1 MVENFFYNTS
11 KRITMNISEAEESE
25 KEKEIELQ
33 EESMASGEELVKGAY
48 SEAEQKL
55 IKFVQQNIELMKQKL
70 LTVKMPT
77 LTDVNTNLLQWAG
90 ESFSLNT
97 LYQRSKYDA
106 DRVKKELQAF
116 EDQALMDVKR
126 EYNRDDNKKVWYSNT
141 ELQAAAHTKYKAKF
155 AKLNAKLAVAEG
167 RYSFMKHLMET
178 WGSYQFALG
187 TVSKNLQAEAYANG
201 SNYKAQNYLPPDS
214 DDNAVEKLAQQAMQ
228 LGSVNRE

>member
-1 MVENFFYNTS
+1 
-11 KRITMNISEAEESE
+11 MNISEAEESE
-25 KEKEIELQ
+25 KEKEIELK
-33 EESMASGEELVKGAY
+33 EEEMMSGEELVKGAY
-48 SEAEQKL
+48 SDSEQKL

-90 ESFSLNT
+90 ESFSLNI
-97 LYQRSKYDA
+97 LYQRAKYDA

-167 RYSFMKHLMET
+167 RYSFMKHLLDT

-201 SNYKAQNYLPPDS
+201 SNYKAQNYLPPDA
-214 DDNAVEKLAQQAMQ
+214 DDASVERLAQQAMQ
-228 LGSVNRE
+228 LGSINQS

>member
-1 MVENFFYNTS
+1 MGQTIGDIE
-11 KRITMNISEAEESE
+11 KEE

-48 SEAEQKL
+48 SESEQKL

-97 LYQRSKYDA
+97 LYQRAKYDA

-126 EYNRDDNKKVWYSNT
+126 EYNRDDNKKVWYSST

-167 RYSFMKHLMET
+167 RYSFMKHLMDT

>member
-1 MVENFFYNTS
+1 
-11 KRITMNISEAEESE
+11 MNISEAEESE

-48 SEAEQKL
+48 TESEQKL

-70 LTVKMPT
+70 LSVKMPT

-90 ESFSLNT
+90 ESFSLNI
-97 LYQRSKYDA
+97 LYQRAKYDA

-126 EYNRDDNKKVWYSNT
+126 EYNRDDNKKVWYSST

-167 RYSFMKHLMET
+167 RYSFMKHLLDT

-214 DDNAVEKLAQQAMQ
+214 DDNAVERLAQQAMQ

>member
-1 MVENFFYNTS
+1 
-11 KRITMNISEAEESE
+11 MNISEAEESE

-48 SEAEQKL
+48 SESEQKL

-77 LTDVNTNLLQWAG
+77 LTDVNNNLLQWAG

-97 LYQRSKYDA
+97 LYQRAKYDA

-126 EYNRDDNKKVWYSNT
+126 EYNRDDNKKVWYSST

-167 RYSFMKHLMET
+167 RYSFMKHLMDT

>member
-1 MVENFFYNTS
+1 
-11 KRITMNISEAEESE
+11 MNISEAEESE

-33 EESMASGEELVKGAY
+33 EESIASGEELVRGAY
-48 SEAEQKL
+48 SESEQKL

-97 LYQRSKYDA
+97 LYQRAKYDA

-126 EYNRDDNKKVWYSNT
+126 EYNRDDNKKVWYSST

-167 RYSFMKHLMET
+167 RYSFMKHLLDT

>member
-1 MVENFFYNTS
+1 
-11 KRITMNISEAEESE
+11 MNISEAEESE

-33 EESMASGEELVKGAY
+33 EESMASGEELVRGAY
-48 SEAEQKL
+48 TESEQKL

-70 LTVKMPT
+70 LSVKMPT

-90 ESFSLNT
+90 ESFSLNI
-97 LYQRSKYDA
+97 LYQRAKYDA

-167 RYSFMKHLMET
+167 RYSFMKHLLET

-214 DDNAVEKLAQQAMQ
+214 DDNAVERLAQQAMQ

>member
-1 MVENFFYNTS
+1 
-11 KRITMNISEAEESE
+11 MNISEAEESE

-48 SEAEQKL
+48 SESEQKL

-97 LYQRSKYDA
+97 LYQRAKYDA

-126 EYNRDDNKKVWYSNT
+126 EYNRDDNKKVWYSST

-167 RYSFMKHLMET
+167 RYSFMKHLMDT

>member
-1 MVENFFYNTS
+1 
-11 KRITMNISEAEESE
+11 MNISEAEESE

>member
-1 MVENFFYNTS
+1 
-11 KRITMNISEAEESE
+11 MNISEAEESE

-33 EESMASGEELVKGAY
+33 EESIASGEELVRGAY
-48 SEAEQKL
+48 SESEQKL

-97 LYQRSKYDA
+97 LYQRAKYDA

-126 EYNRDDNKKVWYSNT
+126 EYNRDDNKKVWYSST

-167 RYSFMKHLMET
+167 RYSFMKHLLET

>member
-1 MVENFFYNTS
+1 
-11 KRITMNISEAEESE
+11 MNISEAEESE

-97 LYQRSKYDA
+97 LYQRAKYDA

>member
-1 MVENFFYNTS
+1 
-11 KRITMNISEAEESE
+11 MNISEAEESE

-33 EESMASGEELVKGAY
+33 EESMASGEELVRGAY
-48 SEAEQKL
+48 TESEQKL

-70 LTVKMPT
+70 LSVKMPT

-90 ESFSLNT
+90 ESFSLNI
-97 LYQRSKYDA
+97 LYQRAKYDA

-126 EYNRDDNKKVWYSNT
+126 EYNRDDNKKVWYSST

-167 RYSFMKHLMET
+167 RYSFMKHLLET

-214 DDNAVEKLAQQAMQ
+214 DDNAVERLAQQAMQ

>member
-1 MVENFFYNTS
+1 
-11 KRITMNISEAEESE
+11 MNISEAEESE

-33 EESMASGEELVKGAY
+33 EESMASGEELVRGAY
-48 SEAEQKL
+48 TESEQKL

-70 LTVKMPT
+70 LSVKMPT

-90 ESFSLNT
+90 ESFSLNI
-97 LYQRSKYDA
+97 LYQRAKYDA

-167 RYSFMKHLMET
+167 RYSFMKHLLET

-187 TVSKNLQAEAYANG
+187 NVSKNLQAEAYANG

-214 DDNAVEKLAQQAMQ
+214 DDNAVERLAQQAMQ